1 MVAYYA
7 FLGCKVTNLFINK
20 QKKWVKIDTKKGC
33 SPTKGCN
40 LNLCNV

>member
-20 QKKWVKIDTKKGC
+20 QKKWVKIDTKKKLQPFVGLQ
-33 SPTKGCN
+33 P
-40 LNLCNV
+40 